1 MIGYGTP
8 VRPPYIV
15 EEGVAIDYEGGT
27 VCDEDKNLRYNST
40 ISFLCNPTVFPGKPV
55 LGSNFLVPSNIKIEM
70 ASHFFL
76 KIRPIVE
83 DATQSTSGRQW
94 QHVLISPC
102 LNYSTRLRSAT

>member
-1 MIGYGTP
+1 MASIRFQKVIGYGTP

-70 ASHFFL
+70 ASSPSSKAAQHLFL
-76 KIRPIVE
+76 K
-83 DATQSTSGRQW
+83 S
-94 QHVLISPC
+94 
-102 LNYSTRLRSAT
+102 